1 MCLDDL
7 PPELLDGVLSN
18 LNVDSLRA
26 IRLTN
31 RVLYDRTF
39 DTFANKV
46 ANQRWL
52 FRETSLAA
60 LKAAGSHPRLRE
72 RIEKFCLGSHKGQWV
87 EFPTLFC
94 CERNSKIATAMER
107 IDRDLG
113 DLEDWKDTKT
123 NGADHG
129 AVVIADVI
137 QNLPALRGI
146 EIGELCKPGA
156 LYQIGWLGSEWPKCA
171 GECRGTKRVDW
182 EGRDPGD
189 YAYELDLE
197 ALDIVQLETAHAD
210 ARHRCT
216 RHWKLSMCFQ
226 EILHA
231 LTLIRPTPGT
241 QALESLSVGSYD
253 GKKRRIFGVGLK
265 DMEDLQEESQ
275 YFIALQP
282 VLADVRELKLAVEL
296 GNKYGPQSSP
306 GRNPNLETWLS
317 VFLKLVPRLET
328 LHLYLDGWSQVQ
340 WRPRYTRRY
349 LYHEA
354 MALFLGGSQLQYLSH
369 LKLCGLTIRADNFQH
384 FVTFLERHADRL
396 THLTLTSII
405 LDEYENQQ
413 QGRPSWP
420 GRLDALR
427 RIPLTPAYLELNS
440 FKEKEIL
447 LDDQHREYMPVILFA
462 SSSQLRGCD
471 KCLSETYLVT
481 SINEAPQCGHTVYR
495 NHDGKWPASEEVR
508 VAWKYNGRTH
518 SS

>member
-31 RVLYDRTF
+31 RVLYNRTF

-340 WRPRYTRRY
+340 
-349 LYHEA
+349 
-354 MALFLGGSQLQYLSH
+354 
-369 LKLCGLTIRADNFQH
+369 
-384 FVTFLERHADRL
+384 
-396 THLTLTSII
+396 
-405 LDEYENQQ
+405 
-413 QGRPSWP
+413 
-420 GRLDALR
+420 
-427 RIPLTPAYLELNS
+427 
-440 FKEKEIL
+440 
-447 LDDQHREYMPVILFA
+447 
-462 SSSQLRGCD
+462 
-471 KCLSETYLVT
+471 
-481 SINEAPQCGHTVYR
+481 
-495 NHDGKWPASEEVR
+495 
-508 VAWKYNGRTH
+508 
-518 SS
+518 

>member
-1 MCLDDL
+1 L

>member
-447 LDDQHREYMPVILFA
+447 LDDQHLEYMPVILFA
-462 SSSQLRGCD
+462 SSSQLQGCD

-481 SINEAPQCGHTVYR
+481 SINEAPQCGHTVYK

>member
-216 RHWKLSMCFQ
+216 RHWKLSICFQ

>member
-156 LYQIGWLGSEWPKCA
+156 MYQIGWLGSEWPKCA
-171 GECRGTKRVDW
+171 GECRGTK
-182 EGRDPGD
+182 
-189 YAYELDLE
+189 
-197 ALDIVQLETAHAD
+197 
-210 ARHRCT
+210 
-216 RHWKLSMCFQ
+216 
-226 EILHA
+226 
-231 LTLIRPTPGT
+231 
-241 QALESLSVGSYD
+241 
-253 GKKRRIFGVGLK
+253 
-265 DMEDLQEESQ
+265 
-275 YFIALQP
+275 
-282 VLADVRELKLAVEL
+282 
-296 GNKYGPQSSP
+296 
-306 GRNPNLETWLS
+306 
-317 VFLKLVPRLET
+317 
-328 LHLYLDGWSQVQ
+328 
-340 WRPRYTRRY
+340 
-349 LYHEA
+349 
-354 MALFLGGSQLQYLSH
+354 
-369 LKLCGLTIRADNFQH
+369 
-384 FVTFLERHADRL
+384 
-396 THLTLTSII
+396 
-405 LDEYENQQ
+405 
-413 QGRPSWP
+413 
-420 GRLDALR
+420 
-427 RIPLTPAYLELNS
+427 
-440 FKEKEIL
+440 
-447 LDDQHREYMPVILFA
+447 
-462 SSSQLRGCD
+462 
-471 KCLSETYLVT
+471 
-481 SINEAPQCGHTVYR
+481 
-495 NHDGKWPASEEVR
+495 
-508 VAWKYNGRTH
+508 
-518 SS
+518 